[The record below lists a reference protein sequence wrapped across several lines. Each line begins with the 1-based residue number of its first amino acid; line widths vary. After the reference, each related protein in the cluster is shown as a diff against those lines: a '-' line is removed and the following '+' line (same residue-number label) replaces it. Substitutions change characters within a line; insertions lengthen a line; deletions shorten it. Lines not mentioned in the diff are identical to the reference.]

1 MPKAGCE
8 FSFKLIAQLLFRLF
22 PINKLFLARLHA
34 LLRGGQFLFVPRW
47 RFKSFF
53 VPAQVV
59 PDGFQGHEFFRLRH
73 LLEGERNHGT
83 NLLADRPTANHF
95 SATFSLG
102 TNCSSHRFA
111 SRNPFCSSFCPALR
125 VSGASVMSTGGAAS

>member
-1 MPKAGCE
+1 VKE
-8 FSFKLIAQLLFRLF
+8 FVGWM
-22 PINKLFLARLHA
+22 NARPFQ
-34 LLRGGQFLFVPRW
+34 RPWGFVSYFVPRR

-83 NLLADRPTANHF
+83 NLLADRQIISPPAFPMALAKLWLGEWGQFWGSVASH
-95 SATFSLG
+95 SPLRKYGKRQPAAPLGAKSL
-102 TNCSSHRFA
+102 
-111 SRNPFCSSFCPALR
+111 
-125 VSGASVMSTGGAAS
+125 